1 MRMLPRS
8 ITPRRWRSGAAWG
21 LVLTLAG
28 CASAGVAGA
37 SPFVW
42 VDELSDGD
50 VAAPKVERDA
60 LAPGDLLTI
69 QVFNHPEI
77 SSRTRVR
84 DDGKVS
90 IPLLGDVAAAGT
102 APSDLAHSIEQL
114 LGDRQLAVAARATV
128 ALEERSPLRVA
139 VLGEVA
145 RPGLYPLDRDAGM
158 AEALASAGG
167 FTEFAHRDR
176 IYVVRRTPRAVR
188 IRLTYENL
196 SQARGK
202 AADLRLRRGD
212 VVVIE

>member
-1 MRMLPRS
+1 MRMLPRP
-8 ITPRRWRSGAAWG
+8 ITPLLRRSGAAWG

-28 CASAGVAGA
+28 CASASAAAA
-37 SPFVW
+37 SPSVW

-50 VAAPKVERDA
+50 VAPKGERYE
-60 LAPGDLLTI
+60 LAPGDLLAI

-90 IPLLGDVAAAGT
+90 IPLLGDVVAAGV
-102 APSDLAHSIEQL
+102 APSDMAHTIEQL

-128 ALEERSPLRVA
+128 ALEERSPLHVA

-145 RPGLYPLDRDAGM
+145 RPGLYPLDRDAGV

-176 IYVVRRTPRAVR
+176 IYVVRRAPRAVR
-188 IRLTYENL
+188 IRLTYEDL